1 MDFVLPRHMERAHIG
16 DVLRWFFFLNLL
28 KNLKLG
34 EVVNNVDFGT
44 WAHREILL
52 VYRDVLRTTYMLG
65 KRC

>member
-1 MDFVLPRHMERAHIG
+1 MDY
-16 DVLRWFFFLNLL
+16 FLNLL